1 MQRMSRSQSWFALL
15 LFLLSFNIHAQ
26 IETDQIS
33 LNQLMQFMAK
43 HKEIHATFVESKYIK
58 GVDVPLES
66 SGNLMFIAPST
77 MVRNTLQPKPEML
90 KLTGNTITVER
101 MGKKHSLQI
110 DDYPEIS
117 LHFEGVRALL
127 AGDAER
133 LNYLYSVELT
143 GSFAAWKLVLSPLQQ
158 GTTLK
163 SLNLQGNHDSVKSV
177 EVHLEDGDYSIM
189 QVSRKDAG
197 DY

>member
-1 MQRMSRSQSWFALL
+1 MSHYQYWFAVF
-15 LFLLSFNIHAQ
+15 LFLLAFNIYAQ
-26 IETDQIS
+26 DETDQIS
-33 LNQLMQFMAK
+33 FNQLMQFMAK
-43 HKEIHATFVESKYIK
+43 HKEIHATFVENKYIK

-66 SGNLMFIAPST
+66 SGDLMFIAPST
-77 MVRNTLQPKPEML
+77 MVRNTLQPKPEMF

-127 AGDAER
+127 AGDTER
-133 LNYLYSVELT
+133 LTYLYSVKLT
-143 GSFAAWKLVLSPLQQ
+143 GAFTDWKLVLNPLQQ
-158 GTTLK
+158 GTALK
-163 SLNLQGNHDSVKSV
+163 SLNLNGNHDSVKSV

-189 QVSRKDAG
+189 QISKKMQ
-197 DY
+197 

>member
-1 MQRMSRSQSWFALL
+1 MSQYQYWFTLF
-15 LFLLSFNIHAQ
+15 LFLLSSNIHAQ

-33 LNQLMQFMAK
+33 LDELMQFMAK
-43 HKEIHATFVESKYIK
+43 HKEIYATFVESKYIK
-58 GVDVPLES
+58 GVDTPLES
-66 SGNLMFIAPST
+66 SGDLMFIAPST
-77 MVRNTLQPKPEML
+77 MVRNTLQPKPEMF

-127 AGDAER
+127 AGDTER
-133 LNYLYSVELT
+133 LTHLYSVKIT
-143 GSFAAWKLVLSPLQQ
+143 GTFTDWKLVLNPLRQ
-158 GTTLK
+158 GTALK
-163 SLNLQGNHDSVKSV
+163 SLNLNGSYNSVKSV

-189 QVSRKDAG
+189 QVSRTDASE
-197 DY
+197 

>member
-1 MQRMSRSQSWFALL
+1 MSHFQYWFGVF
-15 LFLLSFNIHAQ
+15 LFSLPFNIHAQ
-26 IETDQIS
+26 IETDQIN
-33 LNQLMQFMAK
+33 LDQLMQFMAK

-66 SGNLMFIAPST
+66 SGDLMFIAPST
-77 MVRNTLQPKPEML
+77 MVRNTLQPKPEMF

-101 MGKKHSLQI
+101 MGKKHSLQT

-127 AGDAER
+127 AGDIER
-133 LNYLYSVELT
+133 LKHLYSVELT
-143 GSFAAWKLVLSPLQQ
+143 GALADWKLVLSPLQQ
-158 GTTLK
+158 GTALK
-163 SLNLQGNHDSVKSV
+163 SLNLNGDHDSVRSV

-189 QVSRKDAG
+189 HVSRKDAG
-197 DY
+197 E